1 MGNLRTIDAVI
12 IIVYFAVM
20 AILGV
25 VGYKKNKTSEDYFL
39 AGKRLGTFSLAAMW
53 MSSWIGGSSI
63 VGTSTNAY
71 ELGIT
76 GGWYVL
82 ILSVGCLI
90 FGLTFSKLANRLGNK
105 LKDMTY
111 PALITSRYDS
121 RATTSARTTRGYD
134 DYRAGERR
142 TESRFDDSG
151 YSGARTQRSS
161 SRYSQPDSRYASGG
175 NVPARA
181 TSQRVRVSPRSRTVM
196 YSLHTL
202 EDCCEVIDQLIAN
215 NTVVLTMDELDGRL
229 LQRAVDTLS
238 GAVFALHASIRK
250 ASDKTYLVAPM
261 SVEINE
267 AYDMDRRF

>member
-1 MGNLRTIDAVI
+1 
-12 IIVYFAVM
+12 M
-20 AILGV
+20 AR
-25 VGYKKNKTSEDYFL
+25 NKS
-39 AGKRLGTFSLAAMW
+39 
-53 MSSWIGGSSI
+53 GG
-63 VGTSTNAY
+63 
-71 ELGIT
+71 L
-76 GGWYVL
+76 
-82 ILSVGCLI
+82 
-90 FGLTFSKLANRLGNK
+90 NK
-105 LKDMTY
+105 LLNFIGLVDDADTQDTY
-111 PALITSRYDS
+111 GEEYSGDSYGRKAAYTPQRQTRGASTRPAATRQATGTRRLPDSGTRSRYDRS
-121 RATTSARTTRGYD
+121 SATSARATRGYD

-151 YSGARTQRSS
+151 YGGARTSARAT
-161 SRYSQPDSRYASGG
+161 SRYSEPDSRYASGS
-175 NVPARA
+175 NVPAR
-181 TSQRVRVSPRSRTVM
+181 TTPQRMRVSPRSRTVM

-267 AYDMDRRF
+267 AYDLDRRF

>member
-1 MGNLRTIDAVI
+1 
-12 IIVYFAVM
+12 M
-20 AILGV
+20 AR
-25 VGYKKNKTSEDYFL
+25 NKS
-39 AGKRLGTFSLAAMW
+39 
-53 MSSWIGGSSI
+53 GG
-63 VGTSTNAY
+63 
-71 ELGIT
+71 L
-76 GGWYVL
+76 
-82 ILSVGCLI
+82 
-90 FGLTFSKLANRLGNK
+90 NK
-105 LKDMTY
+105 LLNFIGLVDDADTQDTY
-111 PALITSRYDS
+111 GEEYSGDSYGRKAAYTPQRQTRGASTRPTSARQAASTRRLPDSGTRSRYESRYDGGS
-121 RATTSARTTRGYD
+121 RYESRYDRGASSTRATRGYD

-151 YSGARTQRSS
+151 YSGGRTLTRAA
-161 SRYSQPDSRYASGG
+161 SRTGEPDSRYASGS

-181 TSQRVRVSPRSRTVM
+181 TPQRMRVSPRSRTVM